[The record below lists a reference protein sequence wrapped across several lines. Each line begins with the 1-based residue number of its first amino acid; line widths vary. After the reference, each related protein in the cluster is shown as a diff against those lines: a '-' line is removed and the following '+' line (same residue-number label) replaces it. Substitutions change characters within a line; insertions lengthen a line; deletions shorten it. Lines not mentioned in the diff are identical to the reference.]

1 MHSHFRVYLLIINLL
16 LVVSSNL
23 VAQGLVADYRRSEAL
38 KTKLKD
44 KIYNAPQQINWTKSG
59 NRCWY
64 VVQTPRGKEFVVV
77 DPKQKTRQLA
87 FDHEQLAQKLSTAT
101 GKKIEP
107 YNLPFTTLTFGKDDQ
122 QLEFVAEGF
131 TWQYGPGGRSVDTA
145 AFSKKGPFRAEP
157 TDRRYWGA
165 NGSELS
171 DKPVFSPDSNQTAY
185 IKNYNLYVRSE
196 KTKQERQLSYDGSEG
211 EYYASTIQWSPDS
224 KKIVTNKIRPNAK
237 HLIYFVRSSPDDQLQ
252 PKLENR
258 EYLKPGDALP
268 VRRPQLFL
276 IEEGKQISVDDA
288 LFNQQFSLSRLE
300 WRKDSRAFTFEYNQR
315 GHQVYRV
322 LEVSA
327 ATGAI
332 RPLVEEQSKTFI
344 DYSGKRY
351 RFDLADGKEIVW
363 ASERDGWN
371 HLYLIDCATGK
382 VKKQLTKG
390 EWVVR
395 NVVKVDT
402 TSRSVLFAA
411 SGKTPGQDPYFI
423 QYYRVKLDGTNLVT
437 LTTEDA
443 NHIAT
448 FSPDF
453 QTFVDTYSRVD
464 MPPVTVLRSAADGSV
479 LVELEKA
486 DISEWEKAGW
496 QTPEVFTAK
505 GRDGKTDIWGII
517 IRPTNFD
524 PSKKCPVIE
533 NIYAG
538 PHGSF
543 TPKSFMTTNRSM
555 HELAELGFIVVQ
567 MDGMGT
573 SNRSKAF
580 QDVCW
585 KNLKD
590 AGFPDRIL
598 WMQSAAQKHPFMDLS
613 RVGIYG
619 TSAGGQSS
627 AGALLFHPE
636 FYKVAVSSCGCHD
649 NRMDKIWWN
658 EQWMG
663 YPIGPQYAE
672 CSNVVNAHK
681 LQGNLLLMVGEVD
694 DNVDP
699 ASTMQVADA
708 LIKANKN
715 FDLVVLPGLNH
726 TAGGEYGEHKR
737 RDFFVKHLLGVDP
750 PSWTS
755 VSTGAGSTSM
765 AK

>member
-1 MHSHFRVYLLIINLL
+1 MRHPLLTLLLISS
-16 LVVSSNL
+16 LVNPPSNVL
-23 VAQGLVADYRRSEAL
+23 AQGRLDDYGRSEAL

-44 KIYNAPQQINWTKSG
+44 KVYNAPLQVNWTPSG
-59 NRCWY
+59 KRCWY
-64 VVQTPRGKEFVVV
+64 VIQTRRGKEFVVV

-87 FDHEQLAQKLSTAT
+87 FNHEQLAQNLSQAT
-101 GKKIEP
+101 GKKIAP
-107 YNLPFTTLTFGKDDQ
+107 YALPFTAVTYGKDDDE
-122 QLEFVAEGF
+122 LEFVADGF
-131 TWQYGPGGRSVDTA
+131 TWQYSPGARSVGTM
-145 AFSKKGPFRAEP
+145 AFRKKGPFRAEP

-165 NGSELS
+165 SGSELS
-171 DKPVFSPDSNQTAY
+171 DKPVFSPDSNWTAY
-185 IKNYNLYVRSE
+185 IRNYNLYVRSQ
-196 KTKQERQLSYDGSEG
+196 KTKEERQMSFDGSEG
-211 EYYASTIQWSPDS
+211 EYYSGIIHWSPDS
-224 KKIVTNKIRPNAK
+224 KKLVINKVRPNAK

-276 IEEGKQISVDDA
+276 LDEGRQIPVDDA

-322 LEVSA
+322 LEVNA
-327 ATGAI
+327 VTGI
-332 RPLVEEQSKTFI
+332 VRPLVEEQSKTFI

-351 RFDLADGKEIVW
+351 RYDVADGKEMVW

-371 HLYLIDCATGK
+371 HLYLIDGATGK

-390 EWVVR
+390 EWVIR
-395 NVVKVDT
+395 NVVNVDT
-402 TSRSVLFAA
+402 ASRTVLFAA
-411 SGKTPGQDPYFI
+411 SGKVPGQDPYFI
-423 QYYRVKLDGTNLVT
+423 QYYRVNLDGTGLVA

-443 NHIAT
+443 NHTAT

-453 QTFVDTYSRVD
+453 QTFIDSYSRVD
-464 MPPVTVLRSAADGSV
+464 MPPVTVLRSATDGSV
-479 LVELEKA
+479 LMNLEKA
-486 DISEWEKAGW
+486 DITDWQKAGW

-505 GRDGKTDIWGII
+505 GRDGKTDIWGIL

-524 PSKKCPVIE
+524 PTKKYPIIE

-590 AGFPDRIL
+590 AGFPDRML
-598 WMQSAAQKHPFMDLS
+598 WIQAAAKKYPFMDLN

-619 TSAGGQSS
+619 TSAGGQSA

-649 NRMDKIWWN
+649 NRIDKMWWN

-663 YPIGPQYAE
+663 YPIGPHYAE

-708 LIKANKN
+708 LIKADKN
-715 FDLVVLPGLNH
+715 FDLVVLPGLSH
-726 TAGGEYGEHKR
+726 TSGGEYGEHKR

-750 PSWTS
+750 PVWPN
-755 VSTGAGSTSM
+755 GKKDAGSTSLVR
-765 AK
+765 